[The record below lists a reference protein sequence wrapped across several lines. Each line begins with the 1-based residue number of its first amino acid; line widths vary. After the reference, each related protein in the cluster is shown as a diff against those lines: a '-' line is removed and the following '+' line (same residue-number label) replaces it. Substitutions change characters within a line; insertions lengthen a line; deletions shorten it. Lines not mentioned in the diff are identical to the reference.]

1 MNMQSKT
8 FSLCDKFIHALV
20 KEQRLDIINGDRQM
34 SEKKSSEP
42 KRK

>member
-1 MNMQSKT
+1 MWQVVTDN
-8 FSLCDKFIHALV
+8 IHALV
-20 KEQRLDIINGDRQM
+20 KEQRLDIINGDRQL